1 MEADDAVKAGIMSA
15 EVFPFQTDLLKK
27 LQK

>member
-15 EVFPFQTDLLKK
+15 EVFPFQTALLKE